1 MDYLLVIKYA
11 TFAFPIVAFVFT
23 IPFILLE
30 YHKYGSISFFKSV
43 LTYMFIY
50 YLLCAY
56 FLVILPLPKISEV
69 AQLTTP
75 RTQFMPFCFLI
86 DFIKYSSFDLWNINT
101 YLLSF
106 KEACFYVPLFNLL
119 LTIPFGLFL
128 RYYFECDKKKVIW
141 YSFLLSLFFEL
152 TQLSGLYFVYPR
164 GYRLFDV
171 DDLFLNTLGG
181 LLGYY
186 ISSPMVSFFPKISEI
201 NHEARNRGKKISGL
215 RRCVA
220 FFLDLYLFILLKLIT
235 ILFWKDTF
243 YFTILLMVIYYF
255 MIPLFFNHST
265 LGQAFLNIQVLD
277 YYHQKKTAR
286 LFFRKIL
293 FLLLYI
299 VIPSVIINVIFFMK
313 MDMIREIVGIITI
326 GIILIIDFITMI
338 KYTFT
343 NKDMLYEKLSKTKLV
358 STIK

>member
-1 MDYLLVIKYA
+1 MTYLQIIKYA

-23 IPFILLE
+23 TPFILIE

-43 LTYMFIY
+43 LTYVFIY
-50 YLLCAY
+50 YFICAY

-69 AQLTTP
+69 SQLTTP
-75 RTQFMPFCFLI
+75 RTQLIPFCFVM
-86 DFIKYSSFDLWNINT
+86 DFIKHSSFDLWNAKT
-101 YLLSF
+101 YFESL
-106 KEACFYVPLFNLL
+106 KESYFYVPLFNLL
-119 LTIPFGLFL
+119 LTIPFGFFL

-152 TQLSGLYFVYPR
+152 TQLSGLYFIYPR

-171 DDLFLNTLGG
+171 DDLILNTLGG
-181 LLGYY
+181 LLGYM
-186 ISSPMVSFFPKISEI
+186 ISSPMISLFPKISEI
-201 NHEARNRGKKISGL
+201 NYEARQKGKTISGF

-220 FFLDLYLFILLKLIT
+220 LFLDFFLFLCLKIIT
-235 ILFWKDTF
+235 ILFCKDEL
-243 YFTILLMVIYYF
+243 YFTILLIIFYYF
-255 MIPLFFNHST
+255 ILPLFFNHST
-265 LGQAFLNIQVLD
+265 LGQTFLNIQVLD
-277 YYHQKKTAR
+277 YQNQKKVGR

-299 VIPSVIINVIFFMK
+299 ILPCIIVYAISSIK
-313 MDMIREIVGIITI
+313 MDMTREFTCLIII
-326 GIILIIDFITMI
+326 GVILLIDFITMM

-343 NKDMLYEKLSKTKLV
+343 NKDMFYEKLSKTKLV